1 MQIQMKCFKM
11 ILEGWVIHCHC
22 MWARRFILCQWTFD
36 QTTTDMCAQ
45 WKKTDLW
52 GVCIAGF
59 SYFGLETLKYKRVV
73 GLQARFLLSM
83 CCRIFDRIDGH
94 LFGLCKW
101 VTQGGI
107 AAPVTSI

>member
-11 ILEGWVIHCHC
+11 ILEGWVIGLSNHPLYVGETLYFVPMDIRSDYHRYVCP
-22 MWARRFILCQWTFD
+22 M
-36 QTTTDMCAQ
+36 
-45 WKKTDLW
+45 DLW

-59 SYFGLETLKYKRVV
+59 SSFGLETLKFKRVV
-73 GLQARFLLSM
+73 GLQAPFLLSM
-83 CCRIFDRIDGH
+83 CCWIFDRIDGH